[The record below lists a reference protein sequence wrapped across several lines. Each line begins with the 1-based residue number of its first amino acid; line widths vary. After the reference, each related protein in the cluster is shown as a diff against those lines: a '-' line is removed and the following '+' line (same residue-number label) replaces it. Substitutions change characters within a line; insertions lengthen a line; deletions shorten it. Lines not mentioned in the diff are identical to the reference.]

1 MLFLFSF
8 NVLSDVV
15 PNCQKIKTQVIF
27 KGQKEINIE
36 EICFINKAG
45 ITFLVSKSCE
55 NAQCDLLKKKIKNII
70 IPENN
75 SSIGSPGFKLCYEL
89 GGVPQ
94 IFEFTQSHLKSESTD
109 RCFYGKSDFVEI
121 SLLLDIW
128 RGKVV
133 L

>member
-1 MLFLFSF
+1 MT
-8 NVLSDVV
+8 
-15 PNCQKIKTQVIF
+15 KTQIIF
-27 KGQKEINIE
+27 KGKKEISDE
-36 EICFINKAG
+36 EICFINKEG

-55 NAQCDLLKKKIKNII
+55 KLQCELLKKKIKNIT

-75 SSIGSPGFKLCYEL
+75 LSIGSPGFKLCYEL

-94 IFEFTQSHLKSESTD
+94 IFEFTKSNSNSETTD

-121 SLLLDIW
+121 SLLIDIW

-133 L
+133 F